1 MKMRQTKRPNTTP
14 KTPDTNIATE
24 LRLITVDYPQEN
36 ETITSYNYTFR
47 VSTPAEADIVEMS
60 INNGPWM
67 PCRSDVGYW
76 WYDWSNMQPGKY
88 QIRARMHTKAGIMHM
103 TLLRRF
109 QVVK

>member
-1 MKMRQTKRPNTTP
+1 MRQTKRPNTP
-14 KTPDTNIATE
+14 AKTLEGNVATQTKA
-24 LRLITVDYPQEN
+24 ITVDYPQEN
-36 ETITSYNYTFR
+36 ETITGRNYTFR

-76 WYDWSNMQPGKY
+76 WYDWSDVQPGKH
-88 QIRARMHTKAGIMHM
+88 QIRARMHTQAGVMHM

-109 QVVK
+109 QAVKPE